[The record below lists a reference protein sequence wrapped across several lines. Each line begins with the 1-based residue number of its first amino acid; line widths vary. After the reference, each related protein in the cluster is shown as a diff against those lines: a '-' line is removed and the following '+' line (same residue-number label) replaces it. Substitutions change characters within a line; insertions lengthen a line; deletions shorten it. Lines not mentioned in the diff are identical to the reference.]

1 MFEISVEETFAAAHT
16 LRDYHGKCE
25 NLHGHN
31 YRVQVKI
38 EGERL
43 NATGLLVDFVEVK
56 RILREAIDRL
66 DHSFLNEVPPFDT
79 ENPSAE
85 NIARHICRAV
95 SAGLASLDAAPPVRV
110 ASVKVWETDTST
122 ASYRP

>member
-1 MFEISVEETFAAAHT
+1 MFEISVEDTFAAAHT

-31 YRVQVKI
+31 YRVQVSI
-38 EGERL
+38 EGEQL
-43 NATGLLVDFVEVK
+43 NAAGLLVDFVDVK
-56 RILREAIDRL
+56 RILHAAIEPL
-66 DHSFLNEVPPFDT
+66 DHSFLNQVPPFDK

-85 NIARHICRAV
+85 NLARYIYRAV
-95 SAGLASLDAAPPVRV
+95 SEALASPDTIPPLRV